1 MIKQYGW
8 LIIVLVAPCR
18 FFLALLFSLRHGTLR
33 R

>member
-18 FFLALLFSLRHGTLR
+18 FFLALLFSLQAQHR
-33 R
+33 